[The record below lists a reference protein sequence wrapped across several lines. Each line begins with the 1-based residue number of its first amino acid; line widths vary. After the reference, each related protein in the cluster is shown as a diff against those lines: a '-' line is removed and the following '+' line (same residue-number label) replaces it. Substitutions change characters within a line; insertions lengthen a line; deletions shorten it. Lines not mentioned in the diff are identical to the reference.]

1 MHISVI
7 KLVQAH
13 VLYDHYHNCNVA
25 LERESDCCFL
35 KQRFHIILLDTSC
48 ENHQNGY
55 KNMARFT
62 KIWREVFEKYYKGCR
77 LLFKENIPL
86 GRPLKFSHPNS
97 EVAVHRTVRRP
108 PG

>member
-1 MHISVI
+1 MITTVTVTWRS
-7 KLVQAH
+7 
-13 VLYDHYHNCNVA
+13 
-25 LERESDCCFL
+25 SDKAIAVFL

-62 KIWREVFEKYYKGCR
+62 KIWREVFKKYYKACR

-86 GRPLKFSHPNS
+86 DRPWPSIKI
-97 EVAVHRTVRRP
+97 
-108 PG
+108 